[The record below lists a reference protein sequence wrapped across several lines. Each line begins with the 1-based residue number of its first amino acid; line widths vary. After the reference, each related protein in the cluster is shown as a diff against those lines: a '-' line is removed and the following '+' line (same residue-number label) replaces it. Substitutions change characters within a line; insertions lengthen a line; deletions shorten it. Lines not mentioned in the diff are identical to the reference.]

1 MNVNLRN
8 IRHGLGWIHEDRE
21 DVVYIVDEDED
32 GGGVSNEVQAAAKGR
47 DRYRQG
53 NAR

>member
-1 MNVNLRN
+1 M
-8 IRHGLGWIHEDRE
+8 GWVHEDRE

-32 GGGVSNEVQAAAKGR
+32 GGGVSNEVQAAKGR

>member
-1 MNVNLRN
+1 M
-8 IRHGLGWIHEDRE
+8 GWVLEDRE

-32 GGGVSNEVQAAAKGR
+32 GGVSNEVQAAKGR